1 MIRKLRALLIALIL
15 ITMSFGAASFAATTD
30 EAIVEKMSAMFD
42 LDPGRYRIELLSN
55 PLKTGDVSVDQIA
68 LRPLSQKEP
77 LGLYSVMASVTV
89 DGEVLESGQVRMRIK
104 KYESVL
110 VLTDRIRRHETLG
123 PEKFALKEM
132 DVTSLREKPI
142 TSATSLA
149 DMRTRRNL
157 RRGDI
162 LTSGDIEPIP
172 DIESG
177 RDVTIVYSS
186 GLCRI
191 TTEGRTLQSG
201 MAGEYVKVKNKSS
214 CKIIIARVVNG
225 TAVAV
230 DP

>member
-1 MIRKLRALLIALIL
+1 MCIRDR
-15 ITMSFGAASFAATTD
+15 
-30 EAIVEKMSAMFD
+30 
-42 LDPGRYRIELLSN
+42 
-55 PLKTGDVSVDQIA
+55 
-68 LRPLSQKEP
+68 
-77 LGLYSVMASVTV
+77 
-89 DGEVLESGQVRMRIK
+89 
-104 KYESVL
+104 YESVL